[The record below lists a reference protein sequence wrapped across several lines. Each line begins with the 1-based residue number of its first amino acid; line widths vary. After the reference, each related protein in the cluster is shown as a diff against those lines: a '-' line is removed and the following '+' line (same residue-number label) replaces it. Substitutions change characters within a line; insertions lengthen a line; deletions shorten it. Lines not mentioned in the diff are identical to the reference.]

1 MQLQFISSLSLF
13 LFISHSY
20 VGKLLFTAGLNLND
34 LLLLQFL
41 LLNSTRLDL
50 YDLIK
55 IRREIKMRFLIFM
68 TLLTTLMAIKSANS
82 MAVRNKKFNKLC
94 VLTGCVDF
102 SILIADQ
109 SFND

>member
-1 MQLQFISSLSLF
+1 MQPACNCNLFLLCHFF
-13 LFISHSY
+13 LFILYSY

-55 IRREIKMRFLIFM
+55 
-68 TLLTTLMAIKSANS
+68 
-82 MAVRNKKFNKLC
+82 NKKRDKNEISDFYDFINDLNGDKKCEFNGGKE
-94 VLTGCVDF
+94 
-102 SILIADQ
+102 
-109 SFND
+109 